1 MVTNLINLLHP
12 MKRNAKLLFL
22 LALVSFLLADYGF
35 SQTHGPKREFRAV
48 WVATV
53 SNMDFPSHPGLNE
66 AEFTKEWI
74 ALTEF
79 FKGAGFNAIIAQ
91 IRPAADAF
99 YPSGLAPWSKYL
111 SGRQGQAPQ
120 PFYDPL
126 EIMIREAHLRG
137 LEFHAWLNPFR
148 ASVDLDTLA
157 LADTHPLKLHPEWG
171 VQYGKKIYFN
181 PGLPQVRNYL
191 TEIVE
196 EILVHYDVDAIH
208 FDDYFYP
215 YKIKGEVFLDSLEF
229 AHYGF
234 GFSKLEDWRRN
245 NVNLLIEQISKKIKG
260 VSPHV
265 KFGISPFGVWRN
277 ADKDPVN
284 GSNTQASQT
293 SYDDLYAD
301 ILKWL
306 EMGWI
311 DYVAPQIYWNIGFQV
326 ADYETLVKWWSD
338 HCYDRNLYIGQ
349 AAYKI
354 AKNGED
360 AWHLPSEIPKQIQLN
375 RSDENVSGSI
385 FFNASA
391 MLKNPLGLMDSL
403 RHDYFAHRA
412 LLPELHYLE
421 SEEPIAPAIYRKVY
435 FRNGVAK
442 LKWTSPPKK
451 PLPAY
456 YVVYRFED
464 VKPGDFNDP
473 RAILAILPFPKKR
486 TVTFLDDS
494 VEKGKTY
501 SYVVT
506 ALNRLNEESDL
517 SNWKTIQLKKKR
529 IKRIH

>member
-1 MVTNLINLLHP
+1 
-12 MKRNAKLLFL
+12 MKKNATLLFL
-22 LALVSFLLADYGF
+22 LISLSILFSNSGF
-35 SQTHGPKREFRAV
+35 SQSHAPKREFRGV

-53 SNMDFPSHPGLNE
+53 SNLDFPSQPGLDE
-66 AEFTKEWI
+66 AEFTKEWVE
-74 ALTEF
+74 LTEY
-79 FKGAGFNAIIAQ
+79 FKGASFNVLIAQ

-111 SGRQGQAPQ
+111 TGKQGQAPQ

-148 ASVDLDTLA
+148 ASMDLDTQA
-157 LADTHPLKLHPEWG
+157 LAETHPLKRHPEWG
-171 VQYGKKIYFN
+171 VPYGKKIYFN
-181 PGLPQVRNYL
+181 PGIPEVRNYL
-191 TEIVE
+191 TEVVE

-215 YKIKGEVFLDSLEF
+215 YKIKGEVFRDSLEF
-229 AHYGF
+229 ANYGF
-234 GFSKLEDWRRN
+234 GFAKLEDWRRN
-245 NVNLLIEQISKKIKG
+245 NVNLLIEQISKKIKA

-284 GSNTQASQT
+284 GSATQAGQT

-306 EMGWI
+306 EKGWI

-326 ADYETLVKWWSD
+326 ADYETLLHWWSD
-338 HCYDRNLYIGQ
+338 HSFDRNLYVGQ

-354 AKNGED
+354 AKNKVD
-360 AWHLPSEIPKQIQLN
+360 AWHHPSEIPKQIQLN

-385 FFNASA
+385 FFNATT
-391 MLKNPLGLMDSL
+391 MLKNPLGVTDSL
-403 RHDYFAHRA
+403 RQHYFAHSA
-412 LLPELHYLE
+412 LLPEMQYLE
-421 SEEPIAPAIYRKVY
+421 SETPATPTMYRKVH
-435 FRNGVAK
+435 FKKRVAK
-442 LKWTSPPKK
+442 LRWTYPPKM

-473 RAILAILPFPKKR
+473 QAILAILPFPEKR
-486 TVTFLDDS
+486 TVTFLDDA

-506 ALNRLNEESDL
+506 ALNRLSAESDL